1 MEKVKSVLK
10 NLRLLR
16 SLHFILMIFFGNFFS
31 YDFEIFNSIIGMIVI
46 FLAWQFNVIIND
58 IYDVE
63 IDKMTNKER
72 PLIEGVLTVKS
83 YKIIAI
89 VFLSISVIICCSFL
103 GMLSL
108 IFLILYVLSGYFY
121 SAPPLRLRNRIFA
134 TVFIG
139 FWSLMAFYIGF
150 FSSSS
155 FIQYREFVLSILIL
169 SALSLGTVVKDYKDY
184 EGDKLN
190 NINTIFTKYGLETG
204 SKICSIFLLITF
216 LIPLFLIY
224 HFFDFLIIIPLA
236 ITTVLFFN
244 WKKNAKKV
252 EITFL
257 FYFIEIAYVFLRY
270 TSIIIY

>member
-1 MEKVKSVLK
+1 KSVLK

-16 SLHFILMIFFGNFFS
+16 SLHFMLMIFFGNFFS